1 MGQVQDEQSR
11 PLRPDEL
18 AGRIPPRPP
27 LTDPPAVPLD
37 IGVTAAAAGTPHAE
51 VVGVEGATGQV
62 RVEVQGAAVIWKSSS
77 SHKASPVGLLK
88 SKLSN
93 GYVVASPF
101 GAVLSGLRASMAYG
115 LT

>member
-18 AGRIPPRPP
+18 AELIPSRPP

-37 IGVTAAAAGTPHAE
+37 IGVTGAAAGTPHAE

-62 RVEVQGAAVIWKSSS
+62 RVEVQGEVVIWKSSS

-101 GAVLSGLRASMAYG
+101 GAVLSGLRASIAYG